1 MLLGCEKLCQS
12 GSRVALQQILQ
23 QILQLKVGGPLR
35 TVLPLTVTVY
45 VPVIDDGLSTS
56 RWDTFMYTSPSL
68 VICCCSRQ
76 RVMLIE

>member
-23 QILQLKVGGPLR
+23 LKVGGPLR
-35 TVLPLTVTVY
+35 TVLLTVTVY